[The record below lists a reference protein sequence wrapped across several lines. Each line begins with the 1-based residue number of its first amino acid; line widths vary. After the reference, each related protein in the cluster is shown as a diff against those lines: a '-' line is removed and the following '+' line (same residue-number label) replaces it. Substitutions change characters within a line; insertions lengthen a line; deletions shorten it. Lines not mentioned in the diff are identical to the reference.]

1 MELNLM
7 RKSLGVI
14 IVFLIFLLPS
24 KLTAENEI
32 TITVTYNNIP
42 FNQDLKTA
50 WGESVFIKG
59 MEKSILFDTGGD
71 GSILLFNME
80 QLKIDPTEV
89 DIVFLSH
96 IHPDHVGGLDTFL
109 RENNEA
115 LICLPSSFPD
125 DFKNKV
131 GNKLAKISSIKEVE
145 EICKNVWSTGELG
158 TSIVE
163 QSLVLNTPKGLIIIT
178 GCAHP
183 GIVEI
188 VEFVKNYF
196 EEKIFMVLGGF
207 HLTSTSESKIKEFIS
222 ELKRLRVKKISPSH
236 CSGEKAIELFKEAWS
251 EDFVES
257 GCGAKIKIPLNNKR
271 ENRNNTN

>member
-1 MELNLM
+1 M

-14 IVFLIFLLPS
+14 IVFLIFFSPS
-24 KLTAENEI
+24 NLAAEKEI
-32 TITVTYNNIP
+32 TMTVIYNNVP

-50 WGESVFIKG
+50 WGKSVFIKG

-71 GSILLFNME
+71 GSILLSNME
-80 QLKIDPTEV
+80 KLKIDPAEV

-96 IHPDHVGGLDTFL
+96 IHYDHVGGLDAFL

-125 DFKNKV
+125 DFRNKV
-131 GNKLAKISSIKEVE
+131 KNRSAKLSSIKEVG

-163 QSLVLNTPKGLIIIT
+163 QSLVLNTPEGLVVIT

-188 VEFVKNYF
+188 VKFIKNYF
-196 EEKIFMVLGGF
+196 GKNIYMVSGGF
-207 HLTSTSESKIKEFIS
+207 HLTSASESKITGIIN
-222 ELKRLRVKKISPSH
+222 ELKKLRVKKIAPSH
-236 CSGEKAIELFKEAWS
+236 CSGEKAIELFKEAWG
-251 EDFVES
+251 EDFIES
-257 GCGAKIKIPLNNKR
+257 GCGAKIKIPLEDR
-271 ENRNNTN
+271 SENINNTN